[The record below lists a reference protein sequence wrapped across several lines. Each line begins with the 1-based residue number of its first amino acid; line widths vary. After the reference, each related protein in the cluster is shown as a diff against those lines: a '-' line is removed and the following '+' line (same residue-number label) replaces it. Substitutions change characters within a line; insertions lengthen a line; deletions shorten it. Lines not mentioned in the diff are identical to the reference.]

1 MTYRPILQPY
11 DDPALEAELAH
22 RRELLGTAGRVT
34 RSRRGAWWR
43 NRRRPR

>member
-1 MTYRPILQPY
+1 MTYRPILQRY

-22 RRELLGTAGRVT
+22 RRDILGAAGRGAP
-34 RSRRGAWWR
+34 SRRGAWWR